1 MGPHRLLLAIK
12 KNPELRVMLGINVEN
27 DLKYTILS
35 LIPPLRFKE
44 GIRNLYILGKRLAGK
59 QRIFSVQMINY
70 VSQTWVNGSFPPS
83 TWIMY
88 NHKGQTTNNHSE
100 GYNYRLGHNSSIEK
114 HPNTYRWV
122 ETIVQELRNSENEAI
137 MAKTGNANSRPHDHL
152 KSQLRSEI
160 LV

>member
-1 MGPHRLLLAIK
+1 MDFMGPHRLLLAIK

-88 NHKGQTTNNHSE
+88 NHKGQTTNNHSHVKTFGHHYDKE
-100 GYNYRLGHNSSIEK
+100 EWDEYVRLNQQ
-114 HPNTYRWV
+114 Y
-122 ETIVQELRNSENEAI
+122 VQQRREDERDCDE
-137 MAKTGNANSRPHDHL
+137 
-152 KSQLRSEI
+152 
-160 LV
+160 